1 MTPAVR
7 RRLDTE
13 LVRRGLATSREAA
26 RALVECG
33 AVQVAGTVADKPSRL
48 VSPSEP
54 VVVAVG
60 RRFVS
65 RGGDKLDAALE
76 RFGVDVAGR
85 RCLDAGASTGGFT
98 DCLLQRGALSV
109 LAVDVG
115 FGQIDPTLRNDPRV
129 RVLERTNVRTLGVE
143 ALEATRS
150 TAPRREAGAG
160 AGFEVVVA
168 DLSFISLTTVAPVL
182 AGVLAAPGADLVL
195 LVKPQ
200 FEAGRVEASRGRGV
214 IRDPGVRRE
223 ALRKVASAYLS
234 QGATI
239 MGVMA
244 SPVLGPAGNAEFL
257 LRARARTTTAAGF
270 EPAID
275 AVVDAVVDG
284 TVDAAIDAAVL
295 AAPDAV
301 PTRRGAGSDGSGGE

>member
-1 MTPAVR
+1 
-7 RRLDTE
+7 
-13 LVRRGLATSREAA
+13 
-26 RALVECG
+26 
-33 AVQVAGTVADKPSRL
+33 
-48 VSPSEP
+48 
-54 VVVAVG
+54 
-60 RRFVS
+60 
-65 RGGDKLDAALE
+65 
-76 RFGVDVAGR
+76 
-85 RCLDAGASTGGFT
+85 
-98 DCLLQRGALSV
+98 
-109 LAVDVG
+109 
-115 FGQIDPTLRNDPRV
+115 
-129 RVLERTNVRTLGVE
+129 
-143 ALEATRS
+143 
-150 TAPRREAGAG
+150 
-160 AGFEVVVA
+160 VVVA

-223 ALRKVASAYLS
+223 ALRRVASAYLS

-301 PTRRGAGSDGSGGE
+301 PTRRGVGSDGSGGE